1 MTIAEIVTAGA
12 GVVTAVLASAV
23 AKRRHLIGVLVGV
36 SLGLLPRTSVALPIK
51 EAIDTGEFKIFSTAL
66 KKAGLWDRIAS
77 EDGVTL
83 FVVSDKAMRDEG
95 SAFLLER
102 VLVTRYNQQR
112 LLKLMSYHVYF
123 GTSLFPD
130 KIRREVKLNPGTGSC
145 LSVDRSGTGIRVGP
159 EAVVTDV
166 KVVDG
171 GILYVIDRLLWRP
184 WQDEESCRES
194 LAKAH

>member
-12 GVVTAVLASAV
+12 GVVTAVVASAV
-23 AKRRHLIGVLVGV
+23 AKRRHLFRVLIGV

-66 KKAGLWDRIAS
+66 QKAGLWDRITS

-83 FVVSDKAMRDEG
+83 FFVSDKTMRDEG
-95 SAFLLER
+95 SAFLLEK
-102 VLVTRYNQQR
+102 VLITRYNQQL

-123 GTSLFPD
+123 GAPLFPD
-130 KIRREVKLNPGTGSC
+130 NIQREMKLDPGMGSC

-159 EAVVTDV
+159 EAVVTGS
-166 KVVDG
+166 KSVDG
-171 GILYVIDRLLWRP
+171 GVIYVIDKLLWQP
-184 WQDEESCRES
+184 WQDEDNCRES
-194 LAKAH
+194 LAKAQ

>member
-1 MTIAEIVTAGA
+1 MTIGEIVTAGA

-23 AKRRHLIGVLVGV
+23 AKRRHLFRVLIGV

-66 KKAGLWDRIAS
+66 KKAGLWDRITS

-95 SAFLLER
+95 SAFLLEK

-112 LLKLMSYHVYF
+112 LINLMSYHVYF
-123 GTSLFPD
+123 GAPVLPRN
-130 KIRREVKLNPGTGSC
+130 IHREVSLNPGTGPC
-145 LSVDRSGTGIRVGP
+145 LSVYRSGTSIRVGP
-159 EAVVTDV
+159 EAVVTDM
-166 KVVDG
+166 KLADG
-171 GILYVIDRLLWRP
+171 GIIYVIDRLLWQP
-184 WQDEESCRES
+184 WQDEEICRGS
-194 LAKAH
+194 LAKAP